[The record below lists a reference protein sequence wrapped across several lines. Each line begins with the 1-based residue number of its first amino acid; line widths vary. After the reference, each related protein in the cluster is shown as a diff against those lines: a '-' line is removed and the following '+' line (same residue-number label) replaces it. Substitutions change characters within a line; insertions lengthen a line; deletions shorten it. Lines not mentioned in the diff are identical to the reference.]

1 MKITWRRWSP
11 LLAVAVLAVG
21 MLAPATAFAKNDGW
35 TVLRLVLI
43 SGDDV
48 IYDSEDDPDGEQLP
62 AKGGSNTDRLLF
74 GIDSNVVHLS
84 CSDGLP
90 EQITLPDDGGTVT
103 ITDGYMHTLNPGE
116 ASEKTCGNPD
126 VLQPPVEDC
135 PHDADLA
142 ADDPDCQAPE
152 EPEACA
158 YDETL
163 DADDPDCQAPEGPE
177 ACAYDETLDAND
189 PDCQAPEEP
198 EEPEACAYDE
208 ALDAD
213 DPDCVE
219 PAEPRADVCPNLDG
233 VQTEIPAGL
242 MLDEDG
248 DCVETSDVLD
258 ETQTR
263 EDEDETREDD
273 EADTTIV
280 ETAVLGVTLKQTA
293 DADELPATGAGSLL
307 SLMLAGLL
315 SLGLG
320 GAMLRRRD
328 DAA

>member
-43 SGDDV
+43 SGEDV
-48 IYDSEDDPDGEQLP
+48 IYDSKDDPDGEQLP

-90 EQITLPDDGGTVT
+90 QQITLPDDGGTVT

-126 VLQPPVEDC
+126 VLQPPVEVC

-158 YDETL
+158 YDEAL
-163 DADDPDCQAPEGPE
+163 DADDPDCQAPEEPE
-177 ACAYDETLDAND
+177 ACAYDEALDADD
-189 PDCQAPEEP
+189 PDCQAP

-219 PAEPRADVCPNLDG
+219 PAEPRADVCSNLDG

-258 ETQTR
+258 ETQTG

-273 EADTTIV
+273 EADTTVV
-280 ETAVLGVTLKQTA
+280 ETAVLGVTLQQTA
-293 DADELPATGAGSLL
+293 DDTDELPETGASSLL
-307 SLMLAGLL
+307 HLVLAGLL

-320 GAMLRRRD
+320 GVMLRRRD
-328 DAA
+328 ETA

>member
-11 LLAVAVLAVG
+11 LLAVAVLAMG

-43 SGDDV
+43 SGEDV

-74 GIDSNVVHLS
+74 GIESNVVHLS

-90 EQITLPDDGGTVT
+90 EHITLPDGGGTVT

-116 ASEKTCGNPD
+116 ASEKICGNPD
-126 VLQPPVEDC
+126 VLQPPAEDC

-158 YDETL
+158 YDEAL
-163 DADDPDCQAPEGPE
+163 DADDPDCQA
-177 ACAYDETLDAND
+177 
-189 PDCQAPEEP
+189 P

-213 DPDCVE
+213 DPNCQAPEEPEACAYDEALDADDPNCQAPEEPEACAYDEALDADDPNCVE
-219 PAEPRADVCPNLDG
+219 PAE
-233 VQTEIPAGL
+233 
-242 MLDEDG
+242 
-248 DCVETSDVLD
+248 VLD
-258 ETQTR
+258 ETRTR
-263 EDEDETREDD
+263 EHDEHDGGDQL
-273 EADTTIV
+273 TTV
-280 ETAVLGVTLKQTA
+280 AETAVLGVTLQQAA

-307 SLMLAGLL
+307 SLVLAGLV

-328 DAA
+328 ETA

>member
-11 LLAVAVLAVG
+11 LLAVAVLAMG

-43 SGDDV
+43 SGEDV

-74 GIDSNVVHLS
+74 GIESNVVHLS

-90 EQITLPDDGGTVT
+90 EHITLPDGGGTVT

-116 ASEKTCGNPD
+116 ASEKICGNPD
-126 VLQPPVEDC
+126 VLQPPAEDC

-158 YDETL
+158 YDEAL
-163 DADDPDCQAPEGPE
+163 DADDPNCQA
-177 ACAYDETLDAND
+177 
-189 PDCQAPEEP
+189 P

-213 DPDCVE
+213 DPNCVE
-219 PAEPRADVCPNLDG
+219 PAE
-233 VQTEIPAGL
+233 
-242 MLDEDG
+242 
-248 DCVETSDVLD
+248 VLD
-258 ETQTR
+258 ETRTR
-263 EDEDETREDD
+263 EHDEHDGGDQL
-273 EADTTIV
+273 TTV
-280 ETAVLGVTLKQTA
+280 AETAVLGVTLQQAA

-307 SLMLAGLL
+307 SLVLAGLV

-328 DAA
+328 ETA

>member
-43 SGDDV
+43 SGEDV
-48 IYDSEDDPDGEQLP
+48 IYDSKDDPDGEQLP

-90 EQITLPDDGGTVT
+90 QQITLPDDGGTVT

-126 VLQPPVEDC
+126 VLQPPVEVC

-158 YDETL
+158 YDEAL
-163 DADDPDCQAPEGPE
+163 DADDPDCQA
-177 ACAYDETLDAND
+177 
-189 PDCQAPEEP
+189 P

-219 PAEPRADVCPNLDG
+219 PAEPRADVCSNLDG

-258 ETQTR
+258 ETQTG

-273 EADTTIV
+273 EADTTVV
-280 ETAVLGVTLKQTA
+280 ETAVLGVTLQQTA
-293 DADELPATGAGSLL
+293 DDTDELPETGASSLL
-307 SLMLAGLL
+307 HLVLAGLL

-320 GAMLRRRD
+320 GVMLRRRD
-328 DAA
+328 ETA

>member
-43 SGDDV
+43 SGEDV
-48 IYDSEDDPDGEQLP
+48 IYDSKDDPDGEQLP

-90 EQITLPDDGGTVT
+90 QQITLPDDGGTVT

-126 VLQPPVEDC
+126 VLQPPVEAC

-158 YDETL
+158 YDEAL
-163 DADDPDCQAPEGPE
+163 DADDPDCQA
-177 ACAYDETLDAND
+177 
-189 PDCQAPEEP
+189 P

-219 PAEPRADVCPNLDG
+219 PAEPRADVCSNLDG

-258 ETQTR
+258 ETQTG

-273 EADTTIV
+273 EADTTVV
-280 ETAVLGVTLKQTA
+280 ETAVLGVTLQQTA
-293 DADELPATGAGSLL
+293 DDTDELPETGASSLL
-307 SLMLAGLL
+307 HLVLAGLL

-320 GAMLRRRD
+320 GVMLRRRD
-328 DAA
+328 ETA